1 MNTEQPGRNQKKS
14 MFICGFIFFALVL
27 LVRSGRQSIML
38 LRIVRWFSIRSCLL
52 LLLVVC
58 GCQTS
63 KKENPQKA
71 TTPSRAH
78 SGPGQAL
85 SEVWRHLNVVLVTID
100 TLRADRLSCSG
111 YHEKLTPNLDRLA
124 ARGVLFEN
132 AVAQAP
138 TTPPSHA
145 SMFTGTY
152 PPVHQVRNVGGF
164 SLDPSHQTLGSILQ
178 QKGWQTAAFVG
189 SSALAKVTGLNQGFR
204 TYDDRM
210 AESETGGNSS

>member
-1 MNTEQPGRNQKKS
+1 
-14 MFICGFIFFALVL
+14 
-27 LVRSGRQSIML
+27 ML

-138 TTPPSHA
+138 STPPSHA

-152 PPVHQVRNVGGF
+152 PTVHQVRNAGGF
-164 SLDPSHQTLGSILQ
+164 ALDKSHETLAEILEE
-178 QKGWQTAAFVG
+178 KGWQTAAFVG
-189 SSALAKVTGLNQGFR
+189 SSVL
-204 TYDDRM
+204 DRV
-210 AESETGGNSS
+210 